1 MISLHLMHSHYS
13 KRPTSLDFHFHLEF
27 QMPYEQEKATLN
39 ADSCILNKSLSL
51 VQTLILNDR
60 KGRKYF
66 FHCNWESVFSNGWP
80 FLITLLDCGNT
91 HYLL

>member
-39 ADSCILNKSLSL
+39 ADLCILNKWLSI
-51 VQTLILNDR
+51 VKPYSSMT
-60 KGRKYF
+60 GRAGNIAFIVIGKW
-66 FHCNWESVFSNGWP
+66 CVF
-80 FLITLLDCGNT
+80 
-91 HYLL
+91 